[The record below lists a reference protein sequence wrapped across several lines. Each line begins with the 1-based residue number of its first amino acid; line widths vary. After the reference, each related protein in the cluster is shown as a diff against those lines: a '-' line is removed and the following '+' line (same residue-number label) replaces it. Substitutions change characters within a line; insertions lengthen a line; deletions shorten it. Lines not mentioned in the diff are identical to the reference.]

1 MAGPVATERVYQR
14 LSHIYDFAFG
24 GMLDEGRRKAV
35 AEMQL
40 RPGQRVLE
48 IGIGTGLTLPL
59 YPSTCNVVGLD
70 LSVPML
76 AQAQERLSQR
86 ERGPRVSLLRG
97 NAEQLPFA
105 AGSFDVVYAPYVMS
119 VVGDPV
125 STARELR
132 RVCTPNGR
140 IILLNHFQSE
150 HPAAAWLERFVEPVT
165 RHVGF
170 TTGLALPPL
179 LEEGGLR
186 ALSIEAV
193 NVPPIW
199 KLVVCAPQGRGA
211 SSRVS
216 RDALPDVLL

>member
-1 MAGPVATERVYQR
+1 MTGTVATERAYQR

-24 GMLDEGRRKAV
+24 GMLDQGRRKAV
-35 AEMQL
+35 EEMQL

-59 YPSTCNVVGLD
+59 YPAHCRIVGLD

-86 ERGPRVSLLRG
+86 AQAPCVRLLRG

-119 VVGDPV
+119 VVGDPIN
-125 STARELR
+125 TAKELR
-132 RVCTPNGR
+132 RVCTRDGR

-150 HPAAAWLERFVEPVT
+150 HPAAAWIERLVEPMT

-170 TTGLALPPL
+170 KTSLALPPL

-186 ALSIEAV
+186 PLSIAAV

-199 KLVVCAPQGRGA
+199 KLVVCAP
-211 SSRVS
+211 
-216 RDALPDVLL
+216 

>member
-1 MAGPVATERVYQR
+1 MFALRHQVCYFFGMAATAATERAYQR

-24 GMLDEGRRKAV
+24 GLLDEGRRKAV

-59 YPSTCNVVGLD
+59 YPPICRIVGLD

-86 ERGPRVSLLRG
+86 TRGPRVSLLRG

-105 AGSFDVVYAPYVMS
+105 AGSFAVVYAPYVMS
-119 VVGDPV
+119 VVSDPV
-125 STARELR
+125 NTAKELR
-132 RVCTPNGR
+132 RVCARNGR

-150 HPAAAWLERFVEPVT
+150 HPAAAWIERLVEPMT
-165 RHVGF
+165 RYAGF
-170 TTGLALPPL
+170 NTGLALPPL
-179 LEEGGLR
+179 LQEGGLR
-186 ALSIEAV
+186 ALSIESV

-199 KLVVCAPQGRGA
+199 KLVVCAP
-211 SSRVS
+211 
-216 RDALPDVLL
+216 

>member
-1 MAGPVATERVYQR
+1 MTATVAIERAYQR
-14 LSHIYDFAFG
+14 LSPIYDFAFG
-24 GMLDEGRRKAV
+24 GILDEGRRKAV
-35 AEMQL
+35 KQMQL

-48 IGIGTGLTLPL
+48 IGIGTGLTLPF
-59 YPSTCNVVGLD
+59 YPATCHIVGLD

-119 VVGDPV
+119 VVSDPV
-125 STARELR
+125 NTARELH
-132 RVCTPNGR
+132 RVCAANGR
-140 IILLNHFQSE
+140 IILLNHFQSG
-150 HPAAAWLERFVEPVT
+150 HPAAAWVERFVEPMA
-165 RHVGF
+165 RYAGF
-170 TTGLALPPL
+170 KTGLALPPL
-179 LEEGGLR
+179 LEAGGLR

-199 KLVVCAPQGRGA
+199 KLVVCAP
-211 SSRVS
+211 
-216 RDALPDVLL
+216 

>member
-1 MAGPVATERVYQR
+1 MTATVAIERAYHR
-14 LSHIYDFAFG
+14 LSPVYDFAFG
-24 GMLDEGRRKAV
+24 GILDEGRRKAV

-59 YPSTCNVVGLD
+59 YPPTCRVVGLD

-86 ERGPRVSLLRG
+86 DRGPRVRLLRG
-97 NAEQLPFA
+97 NAEQLPVA

-119 VVGDPV
+119 VVSDPV
-125 STARELR
+125 NTAKELR
-132 RVCTPNGR
+132 RVCAPGGR

-150 HPAAAWLERFVEPVT
+150 HPAAAWLERFVEPMT
-165 RHVGF
+165 RYVGF
-170 TTGLALPPL
+170 KTGLALTPL

-199 KLVVCAPQGRGA
+199 KLVVCAP
-211 SSRVS
+211 
-216 RDALPDVLL
+216 